1 MTSIQNKVF
10 VYYFGGQLDKY
21 LRNKKL
27 MKAHEKNGLLLLL
40 LAQEFLHVKVSQ
52 EMIKG
57 AIELRRIS
65 QGSPQIG
72 VIVVLDQKRDTI

>member
-1 MTSIQNKVF
+1 MEKMG
-10 VYYFGGQLDKY
+10 YYYYY
-21 LRNKKL
+21 LLKSSC
-27 MKAHEKNGLLLLL
+27 MS
-40 LAQEFLHVKVSQ
+40 KVSQ